1 MQITIF
7 TPIYNRAYTIS
18 RLYLS
23 LCKQTSK
30 DFEWLIIDDGSTD
43 NINEIVQGY
52 IYENK
57 IKIRFIS
64 QPNGGKHT
72 AINRGVSMASG
83 EFFYIVDSDD
93 ALPKDAVEFILRE
106 GSKII
111 NDENYGGIAGCDRT
125 FDGRIFSNM
134 PDKPI
139 DSNSI
144 DIRYKYGIIGDLA
157 EVFKTCVLK
166 EYPFPTFSNEKFSP
180 EALVWNRIAQKY
192 KLRFFPKILKE
203 IEYLPDGLTAKI
215 IKLRHQS
222 PIASAIYYS
231 EFTRL
236 KIPLSQKIKGAIN
249 FWRFYEPEARK
260 NITSINPILNILG
273 YLPGKIM
280 KLNDYQNN
288 QY

>member
-1 MQITIF
+1 MLLTIF
-7 TPIYNRAYTIS
+7 TPVYNRAYCIH
-18 RLYLS
+18 RIYES
-23 LCKQTSK
+23 LCVQNCK

-111 NDENYGGIAGCDRT
+111 NDENYGGIVGCDRT
-125 FDGRIFSNM
+125 FDGHIFSNM

-157 EVFKTCVLK
+157 EVFKTRVLK

-236 KIPLSQKIKGAIN
+236 KIPLLQKIKGAIN
-249 FWRFYEPEARK
+249 FWRFFVPKSQPELK
-260 NITSINPILNILG
+260 PINPLLTLLG
-273 YLPGKIM
+273 FIPGKLM
-280 KLNDYQNN
+280 RLNDRRNGQF
-288 QY
+288 